1 MLSWLSWCQKEV
13 MHHVYKI
20 HQFGIVCKVYEN
32 KKILKLSTQKLL
44 KGYAK
49 FTRCTTKPRRQHQ
62 VGLHYTKEKKK
73 PSGKTEQWR
82 NLTYLYL
89 GQVQLNA
96 LERILLKVKG
106 EGRMGN
112 QEGGGCLSLRNNNL
126 GKCWSKHSKYLKKY
140 RSSILVPSIVTK

>member
-1 MLSWLSWCQKEV
+1 MYHKA
-13 MHHVYKI
+13 
-20 HQFGIVCKVYEN
+20 
-32 KKILKLSTQKLL
+32 KKTASSGFALH
-44 KGYAK
+44 KG
-49 FTRCTTKPRRQHQ
+49 
-62 VGLHYTKEKKK
+62 KKK
-73 PSGKTEQWR
+73 TSGKTEQWH